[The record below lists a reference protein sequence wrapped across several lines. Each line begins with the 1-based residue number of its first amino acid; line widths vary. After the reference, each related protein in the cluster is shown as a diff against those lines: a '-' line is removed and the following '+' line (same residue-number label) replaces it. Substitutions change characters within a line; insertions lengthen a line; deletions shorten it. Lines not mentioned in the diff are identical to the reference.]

1 MTTFTRISLV
11 MLLPL
16 LATISQGQT
25 IQGRVLDDSG
35 MNPVPYANIGIV
47 NRGIGTVADGN
58 GLYRLDITNASDADT
73 LQVSCI
79 GYASRQYIV
88 SVLRN
93 QDQALDVILEEK
105 IVNLEEV
112 TIRPKNMKSVV
123 LGNDFS
129 NKNIAAGFSSD
140 DLGSEAGVVMQV
152 KNGKTYY
159 LNTAGF
165 YVAKCEYD
173 SILFRMNIYSYKNG
187 KVGDVLHNLPIYIK
201 VEKGQTSIQ
210 LNLRPYQ
217 LEVTDDFVMTL
228 EWIQD
233 LSNRDESFMFCAGFM
248 GGGITWRKTS
258 QDRFQKLP
266 GFGIGMYCIAEFE
279 KN

>member
-1 MTTFTRISLV
+1 MTTNMRIYITILLLLIVSLTKAQ
-11 MLLPL
+11 M
-16 LATISQGQT
+16 
-25 IQGRVLDDSG
+25 IQGRVTDAG
-35 MNPVPYANIGIV
+35 GQQAVPYANIGIV
-47 NRGIGTVADGN
+47 NRGIVTVADGRGN
-58 GLYRLDITNASDADT
+58 YSLDISGAGDNDT

-79 GYASRQYIV
+79 GFLPRQFRV
-88 SVLRN
+88 EQLRTGN
-93 QDQALDVILEEK
+93 PTLDVALEENV
-105 IVNLEEV
+105 VNLAEV
-112 TIRPKNMKSVV
+112 TIRPRNMKSVV

-140 DLGSEAGVVMQV
+140 DLGSEAGTVMQV
-152 KNGKTYY
+152 KKGKTYY
-159 LNTAGF
+159 LSTAGF
-165 YVAKCEYD
+165 NIAKCEYD

-201 VEKGQTSIQ
+201 VVKDQQRIQ
-210 LNLRPYQ
+210 LDLRPYQ

-233 LSNRDESFMFCAGFM
+233 LANRDDSFMFCAGFM

-258 QDRFQKLP
+258 QDGFQKLP
-266 GFGIGMYCIAEFE
+266 GFGIGIYCIAEYE